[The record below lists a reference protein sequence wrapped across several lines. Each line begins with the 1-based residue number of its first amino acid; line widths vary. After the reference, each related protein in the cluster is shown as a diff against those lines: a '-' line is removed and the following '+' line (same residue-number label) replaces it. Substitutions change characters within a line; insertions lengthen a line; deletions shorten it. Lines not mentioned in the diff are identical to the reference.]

1 MQDRFKFRAY
11 FIPEEYYVKI
21 TQLNFDAEGNI
32 TEIKFIKPKSVDPGG
47 SEYIC
52 YQDQLNKFVFEQC
65 TGLKDKNDKLI
76 YEGDIVEVTS
86 PENWNIFDEYSN
98 SEILGKGVV
107 VTKPGCAF
115 IKKNDIDGEEKKYYF
130 ALYSVVEDA
139 SVEVIGNIH
148 ENSELL
154 EDNK

>member
-1 MQDRFKFRAY
+1 MQDRFKFRAWDT
-11 FIPEEYYVKI
+11 EEGRYVSDEK
-21 TQLNFDAEGNI
+21 
-32 TEIKFIKPKSVDPGG
+32 
-47 SEYIC
+47 IC
-52 YQDQLNKFVFEQC
+52 YETGGEWDSIYDLLMDDDPYYIPEQC
-65 TGLKDKNDKLI
+65 TGLKDKNGKLI